1 MTVWPSSILL
11 IMGSACTSNIKPV
24 STNCHFAAIIASQKE
39 TIEAL
44 KGSLDSMEGT
54 IAAKNQGM
62 SSLTTIAETKEEII
76 IILINKL
83 EEAELEALKWHTMSL
98 ALVGRSRRMPSPAPS
113 PAA

>member
-1 MTVWPSSILL
+1 
-11 IMGSACTSNIKPV
+11 MGSVCTSNIKLV
-24 STNCHFAAIIASQKE
+24 STNCHLAAIIASQKE

-62 SSLTTIAETKEEII
+62 SSLNTIAETKEEII

-83 EEAELEALKWHTMSL
+83 EEAELEALKWKSMSL
-98 ALVGRSRRMPSPAPS
+98 ALVGRSRRNPLLSLGPS

>member
-1 MTVWPSSILL
+1 M
-11 IMGSACTSNIKPV
+11 CTSNIKLV
-24 STNCHFAAIIASQKE
+24 STNCRLAAIIVSQKE

-54 IAAKNQGM
+54 IAAKNKGM
-62 SSLTTIAETKEEII
+62 ASLTTIAETKEEVI

-83 EEAELEALKWHTMSL
+83 EEAELEALKWHTMAH
-98 ALVGRSRRMPSPAPS
+98 ALVYRAVPLQPS

>member
-1 MTVWPSSILL
+1 
-11 IMGSACTSNIKPV
+11 MGSACTSKVV
-24 STNCHFAAIIASQKE
+24 STNCPFAASQKE

-44 KGSLDSMEGT
+44 RETIEAMEGT

-62 SSLTTIAETKEEII
+62 ASLNTIAKTKEEII
-76 IILINKL
+76 VILINKL

-98 ALVGRSRRMPSPAPS
+98 ALVGRSRRNPLPGPL